1 MTATIKDIARAAN
14 VSHMTV
20 SRALNHSPLIKEE
33 TKRKILEIAEQL
45 HYVPNVNAKSLVLQR
60 SHTIGLFF
68 TSMVQGTSS
77 SFLAEAIRG
86 VGQEVGVQ
94 YNLFLRGIDDF
105 EDFSSI
111 HRRRFDGILLMSQS
125 ERDDAF
131 IRHVREQGIPLVV
144 LNRNVGDPSIVNF
157 VSNDREGAYALT
169 RHLIDSGHT
178 RIGLV
183 EGIAS
188 YKSTQERKE
197 GYLGAMT
204 SAGLEVRKEWV
215 VEGRYDVESGYLAME
230 RLMALSL
237 EERPTAVFCCNDDM
251 AIGAMKAAA
260 EAGLQIPSD
269 LSIVGFDDIGF
280 SHYTNPPLTTVQ
292 RPIEQLSRMGARK
305 VLELIDEPSSGGELV
320 LLDTRLVCRESVG
333 AAESF

>member
-1 MTATIKDIARAAN
+1 MSATIKDIARLAN

-20 SRALNHSPLIKEE
+20 SRALNNSPLIKEE

-105 EDFSSI
+105 QEFSSI

-125 ERDDAF
+125 EGDDKF
-131 IRHVREQGIPLVV
+131 IRHVREQEIPLVV
-144 LNRNVGDPSIVNF
+144 LNRNVGDPGIVNF
-157 VSNDREGAYALT
+157 VSNDREGAFKLT
-169 RHLIDSGHT
+169 RYLIDQGHA
-178 RIGLV
+178 RVGLV
-183 EGIAS
+183 EGIAG

-204 SAGLEVRKEWV
+204 AAGLEVREEWV
-215 VEGRYDVESGYLAME
+215 AEGRYDVESGYLAMG
-230 RLMALSL
+230 RLMALA
-237 EERPTAVFCCNDDM
+237 ERPTAVFCCNDDM

-269 LSIVGFDDIGF
+269 VSIVGFDDIGF

-305 VLELIDEPSSGGELV
+305 VLELIEEPQAGGELV
-320 LLDTRLVCRESVG
+320 LLDTRLVRRESVRVLR
-333 AAESF
+333 

>member
-1 MTATIKDIARAAN
+1 MSATIKDIARAAN

-20 SRALNHSPLIKEE
+20 SRALNNSPLIKEE

-125 ERDDAF
+125 ELDDAF

-144 LNRNVGDPSIVNF
+144 LNRNVGDPGMINF
-157 VSNDREGAYALT
+157 VSNDREGAFAMT
-169 RHLIDSGHT
+169 RHLVDSGHT
-178 RIGLV
+178 RIALV
-183 EGIAS
+183 EGIAG

-204 SAGLEVRKEWV
+204 SADLEVRREWI
-215 VEGRYDVESGYLAME
+215 VEGRYDVESGYLAMG

-260 EAGLQIPSD
+260 EEGLRIPSD
-269 LSIVGFDDIGF
+269 VSIVGFDDIGF
-280 SHYTNPPLTTVQ
+280 SLYTNPPLTTVQ
-292 RPIEQLSRMGARK
+292 RPIEQISRMGARK
-305 VLELIDEPSSGGELV
+305 ILELIEAPATGGELV
-320 LLDTRLVCRESVG
+320 LLDTRLVCRESAGVLR
-333 AAESF
+333 

>member
-1 MTATIKDIARAAN
+1 MSATIKDIARLAN

-20 SRALNHSPLIKEE
+20 SRALNNSPLIKEE

-45 HYVPNVNAKSLVLQR
+45 HYVPNYNAKSLVLQR

-131 IRHVREQGIPLVV
+131 IRHVREQEIPLVV
-144 LNRNVGDPSIVNF
+144 LNRNVGDPGIVNF
-157 VSNDREGAYALT
+157 VSNDREGAFELT
-169 RHLIDSGHT
+169 RYLIDKGHE

-183 EGIAS
+183 EGIPG

-197 GYLGAMT
+197 GYLRAMAA
-204 SAGLEVRKEWV
+204 AGLEIGENWIA
-215 VEGRYDVESGYLAME
+215 EGRYDVESGYRAMG
-230 RLMALSL
+230 RLMALP
-237 EERPTAVFCCNDDM
+237 ERPTAVFCCNDDM

-260 EAGLQIPSD
+260 EAGLRIPADISV
-269 LSIVGFDDIGF
+269 VGFDDIGF
-280 SHYTNPPLTTVQ
+280 SLYTNPPLTTVQ
-292 RPIEQLSRMGARK
+292 RPIEPLSRMGARK
-305 VLELIDEPSSGGELV
+305 ILELIEEPAAGGELV
-320 LLDTRLVCRESVG
+320 LLDTQLVCRESAG
-333 AAESF
+333 SCPRAQ

>member
-1 MTATIKDIARAAN
+1 MSATIKDIAKLAK

-20 SRALNHSPLIKEE
+20 SRALNNSPLIKEE

-45 HYVPNVNAKSLVLQR
+45 NYVPNYNAKSLVLQR

-105 EDFSSI
+105 QEFSSI
-111 HRRRFDGILLMSQS
+111 HHRRFDGILLMSQS
-125 ERDDAF
+125 ERDDTF
-131 IRHVREQGIPLVV
+131 IRHVREQEIPLVV
-144 LNRNVGDPSIVNF
+144 LNRNVGDPGIVNF
-157 VSNDREGAYALT
+157 VSNDREGAYELT
-169 RHLIDSGHT
+169 RYLVEQGHT

-183 EGIAS
+183 EGIAG

-197 GYLGAMT
+197 GYLRAMT
-204 SAGLEVRKEWV
+204 TAGLEVREEWLI
-215 VEGRYDVESGYLAME
+215 EGRYDVESGYLAMS

-260 EAGLQIPSD
+260 EAGLQIPADVSV
-269 LSIVGFDDIGF
+269 VGFDDIGF

-305 VLELIDEPSSGGELV
+305 ILELIEEPSAVGELV

-333 AAESF
+333 TLR

>member
-1 MTATIKDIARAAN
+1 MSATIKDIARLAN

-20 SRALNHSPLIKEE
+20 SRALNNSPLIKEE

-105 EDFSSI
+105 QEFSSI

-125 ERDDAF
+125 EGDDKF
-131 IRHVREQGIPLVV
+131 IRHVREQEIPLVV
-144 LNRNVGDPSIVNF
+144 LNRNVGDPGIVNF

-183 EGIAS
+183 EGITG

-204 SAGLEVRKEWV
+204 SAGLEVRQEWV
-215 VEGRYDVESGYLAME
+215 VEGRYDVESGYQAMGM
-230 RLMALSL
+230 LMALSL
-237 EERPTAVFCCNDDM
+237 AERPTAVFCCNDDM

-269 LSIVGFDDIGF
+269 VSIVGFDDIGF

-305 VLELIDEPSSGGELV
+305 VLELIEEPQAGGELV
-320 LLDTRLVCRESVG
+320 LLDTRLVRRESVR
-333 AAESF
+333 ALC

>member
-1 MTATIKDIARAAN
+1 MSATIKDIARAAN

-20 SRALNHSPLIKEE
+20 SRALNNSPLIKEE

-45 HYVPNVNAKSLVLQR
+45 HYVPNYNAKSLVLQR

-111 HRRRFDGILLMSQS
+111 HHRRFDGILLMSQS
-125 ERDDAF
+125 ELDDAF

-144 LNRNVGDPSIVNF
+144 LNRNVGDPGMINF
-157 VSNDREGAYALT
+157 VSNDREGAYSMT
-169 RHLIDSGHT
+169 RHLVDSGHT
-178 RIGLV
+178 CIALV
-183 EGIAS
+183 EGIAG

-197 GYLGAMT
+197 GYLEAMT
-204 SAGLEVRKEWV
+204 SAGLEVRREWM
-215 VEGRYDVESGYLAME
+215 VEGRYDVESGYLAMG

-260 EAGLQIPSD
+260 EAGLQIPAD
-269 LSIVGFDDIGF
+269 VSIVGFDDIGF

-292 RPIEQLSRMGARK
+292 RPIEQLSRMGACK
-305 VLELIDEPSSGGELV
+305 ILELIEAHATGGELV
-320 LLDTRLVCRESVG
+320 LLDTRLVYRESVG
-333 AAESF
+333 ALH

>member
-1 MTATIKDIARAAN
+1 MSATIKDIARAAN

-20 SRALNHSPLIKEE
+20 SRALNNSPLIKEE

-125 ERDDAF
+125 ELDDAF

-144 LNRNVGDPSIVNF
+144 LNRNVGDPGMINF
-157 VSNDREGAYALT
+157 VSNDREGAFAMT
-169 RHLIDSGHT
+169 RHLVDSGHT
-178 RIGLV
+178 RIALV
-183 EGIAS
+183 EGIAG

-204 SAGLEVRKEWV
+204 SADLEVRREWI
-215 VEGRYDVESGYLAME
+215 VEGRYDVESGYLAMG

-260 EAGLQIPSD
+260 EEGLRIPSD
-269 LSIVGFDDIGF
+269 VSIVGFDDIGF
-280 SHYTNPPLTTVQ
+280 SLYTNPPLTTVQ
-292 RPIEQLSRMGARK
+292 RPIEQISRMGARK
-305 VLELIDEPSSGGELV
+305 ILELIEAPATGGELV

-333 AAESF
+333 VLR

>member
-1 MTATIKDIARAAN
+1 MSATIKDIAKLAK

-20 SRALNHSPLIKEE
+20 SRALNNSPLIKEE

-45 HYVPNVNAKSLVLQR
+45 NYVPNYNAKSLVLQR

-105 EDFSSI
+105 QEFSSI
-111 HRRRFDGILLMSQS
+111 HHRRFDGILLMSQS
-125 ERDDAF
+125 ERDDTF
-131 IRHVREQGIPLVV
+131 IRHVREQEIPLVV
-144 LNRNVGDPSIVNF
+144 LNRNVGDPGIVNF
-157 VSNDREGAYALT
+157 VSNDREGAYELT
-169 RHLIDSGHT
+169 RYLVEQGHT

-183 EGIAS
+183 EGIAG

-197 GYLGAMT
+197 GYLRAMT
-204 SAGLEVRKEWV
+204 TAGLEVREEWLI
-215 VEGRYDVESGYLAME
+215 EGRYDVESGYLAMG

-260 EAGLQIPSD
+260 EAGLQIPADVSV
-269 LSIVGFDDIGF
+269 VGFDDIGF

-305 VLELIDEPSSGGELV
+305 ILELIEEPSAVGELV

-333 AAESF
+333 TLR

>member
-1 MTATIKDIARAAN
+1 MSATIKDIARLAN

-45 HYVPNVNAKSLVLQR
+45 QYVPNYNAKSLVLQR

-131 IRHVREQGIPLVV
+131 IRHVREQEIPLVV
-144 LNRNVGDPSIVNF
+144 LNRNVGDPAIVNF

-169 RHLIDSGHT
+169 RYLIDLGHT

-183 EGIAS
+183 EGIPG

-197 GYLGAMT
+197 GYLRAMT
-204 SAGLEVRKEWV
+204 AAGLEVRKEWV
-215 VEGRYDVESGYLAME
+215 VEGRYDVESGYLAMG

-237 EERPTAVFCCNDDM
+237 AERPTAVFCSNDDM

-260 EAGLQIPSD
+260 EAGLQIPADVSV
-269 LSIVGFDDIGF
+269 VGFDDIGF

-305 VLELIDEPSSGGELV
+305 VLELIDEPSVGGECV
-320 LLDTRLVCRESVG
+320 LLDTRLVCRESAG
-333 AAESF
+333 APLL

>member
-1 MTATIKDIARAAN
+1 MSATIKDIARAAN

-20 SRALNHSPLIKEE
+20 SRALNNSPLIKEE

-45 HYVPNVNAKSLVLQR
+45 HYVPNYNAKSLVLQR

-68 TSMVQGTSS
+68 TSMVQGRPPAA
-77 SFLAEAIRG
+77 AEAIRG

-125 ERDDAF
+125 ELDDAF

-144 LNRNVGDPSIVNF
+144 LNRNVGDPGMINF
-157 VSNDREGAYALT
+157 VSNDREGAYAMT
-169 RHLIDSGHT
+169 RHLVDSGHT
-178 RIGLV
+178 CIALV
-183 EGIAS
+183 EGIAG

-197 GYLGAMT
+197 GYLEAMT
-204 SAGLEVRKEWV
+204 SAGLEVRREWM
-215 VEGRYDVESGYLAME
+215 VEGRYDVESGYLAMG

-260 EAGLQIPSD
+260 EAGLQIPAD
-269 LSIVGFDDIGF
+269 VSIVGFDDIGF

-292 RPIEQLSRMGARK
+292 RPIEQLSRMGACK
-305 VLELIDEPSSGGELV
+305 ILELIEAPATGGELV
-320 LLDTRLVCRESVG
+320 QLDTRLVCRESVG
-333 AAESF
+333 VLR

>member
-1 MTATIKDIARAAN
+1 MSATIKDIAKLAK

-20 SRALNHSPLIKEE
+20 SRALNNSPLIKEE
-33 TKRKILEIAEQL
+33 TKRKILEIAERL
-45 HYVPNVNAKSLVLQR
+45 NYVPNYNAKSLVLQR

-105 EDFSSI
+105 QEFSSI
-111 HRRRFDGILLMSQS
+111 HHRRFDGILLMSQS
-125 ERDDAF
+125 ERDDTF
-131 IRHVREQGIPLVV
+131 IRHVREQEIPLVV
-144 LNRNVGDPSIVNF
+144 LNRNVGDAGIVNF
-157 VSNDREGAYALT
+157 VSNDREGAYELT
-169 RHLIDSGHT
+169 RYLVEQGHT

-183 EGIAS
+183 EGIAG

-197 GYLGAMT
+197 GYLRAMT
-204 SAGLEVRKEWV
+204 TAGLEVREEWLI
-215 VEGRYDVESGYLAME
+215 EGRYDVESGYLAMG

-260 EAGLQIPSD
+260 EAGLQIPADVSV
-269 LSIVGFDDIGF
+269 VGFDDIGF

-305 VLELIDEPSSGGELV
+305 ILELIEEPSAGGELV

-333 AAESF
+333 MLR

>member
-1 MTATIKDIARAAN
+1 MSATIKDIARLAN

-20 SRALNHSPLIKEE
+20 SRALNNSPLIKEE

-105 EDFSSI
+105 QEFSSI

-125 ERDDAF
+125 EGDGKF
-131 IRHVREQGIPLVV
+131 IRHVREQEIPLVV
-144 LNRNVGDPSIVNF
+144 LNRNVGDPGIVNF

-183 EGIAS
+183 EGITG

-204 SAGLEVRKEWV
+204 SAGLEVRQEWV
-215 VEGRYDVESGYLAME
+215 VEGRYDVESGYQAMGM
-230 RLMALSL
+230 LMALSL
-237 EERPTAVFCCNDDM
+237 AERPTAVFCCNDDM

-269 LSIVGFDDIGF
+269 VSIVGFDDIGF

-305 VLELIDEPSSGGELV
+305 ILELIEEPQAGGELV
-320 LLDTRLVCRESVG
+320 LLDTRLVRRESVR
-333 AAESF
+333 ALR

>member
-1 MTATIKDIARAAN
+1 MSATIKDIAKLAK

-20 SRALNHSPLIKEE
+20 SRALNNSPLIKEE
-33 TKRKILEIAEQL
+33 TKRKILEIAERL
-45 HYVPNVNAKSLVLQR
+45 NYVPNYNAKSLVLQR

-105 EDFSSI
+105 QEFSSI
-111 HRRRFDGILLMSQS
+111 HHRRFDGILLMSQS
-125 ERDDAF
+125 ERDDTF
-131 IRHVREQGIPLVV
+131 IRHVREQEIPLVV
-144 LNRNVGDPSIVNF
+144 LNRNVGDPGIVNF
-157 VSNDREGAYALT
+157 VSNDREGAYELT
-169 RHLIDSGHT
+169 RYLVEQGHT

-183 EGIAS
+183 EGIAG

-197 GYLGAMT
+197 GYLRAMT
-204 SAGLEVRKEWV
+204 TAGLEVREEWLI
-215 VEGRYDVESGYLAME
+215 EGRYDVESGYLAMG

-260 EAGLQIPSD
+260 EAGLQIPADVSV
-269 LSIVGFDDIGF
+269 VGFDDIGF

-305 VLELIDEPSSGGELV
+305 ILELIEEPSAGGELV
-320 LLDTRLVCRESVG
+320 LLDTRLMCRESVG
-333 AAESF
+333 TLR

>member
-1 MTATIKDIARAAN
+1 MSATIKDIARLAN

-20 SRALNHSPLIKEE
+20 SRALNNSPLIKEE

-105 EDFSSI
+105 QEFSSI

-125 ERDDAF
+125 EGDDKF
-131 IRHVREQGIPLVV
+131 IRHVREQEIPLVV
-144 LNRNVGDPSIVNF
+144 LNRNVGDPGIVNF
-157 VSNDREGAYALT
+157 VSNDREGAFKLT
-169 RHLIDSGHT
+169 RYLIDQGHA
-178 RIGLV
+178 RVGLV
-183 EGIAS
+183 EGIAG

-204 SAGLEVRKEWV
+204 SAGLKVRQEWV
-215 VEGRYDVESGYLAME
+215 VEGRYDVESGYQAMGM
-230 RLMALSL
+230 LMALSL
-237 EERPTAVFCCNDDM
+237 AERPTAVFCCNDDM

-269 LSIVGFDDIGF
+269 VSIVGFDDIGF

-305 VLELIDEPSSGGELV
+305 ILELIEEPQAGGELV
-320 LLDTRLVCRESVG
+320 LLDTRLVRRESVR
-333 AAESF
+333 ALR

>member
-1 MTATIKDIARAAN
+1 MSATIKDIARLAN

-20 SRALNHSPLIKEE
+20 SRALNNSPLIKEE

-77 SFLAEAIRG
+77 NFLAEAIRG

-105 EDFSSI
+105 QEFSSI

-125 ERDDAF
+125 EGDDMF
-131 IRHVREQGIPLVV
+131 IRHVREQEIPLVV
-144 LNRNVGDPSIVNF
+144 LNRNVGDPGIVNF
-157 VSNDREGAYALT
+157 VSNDREGACALT
-169 RHLIDSGHT
+169 RHFIESGHT

-183 EGIAS
+183 EGITG

-204 SAGLEVRKEWV
+204 SAGLEIRKEWV
-215 VEGRYDVESGYLAME
+215 VEGRYDVESGYLAMG
-230 RLMALSL
+230 RLMALT
-237 EERPTAVFCCNDDM
+237 ERPTAVFCCNDDM

-260 EAGLQIPSD
+260 EAGLRIPADVS
-269 LSIVGFDDIGF
+269 VAGFDDIGF

-305 VLELIDEPSSGGELV
+305 ILELIEGPPAGGELV

-333 AAESF
+333 ALR